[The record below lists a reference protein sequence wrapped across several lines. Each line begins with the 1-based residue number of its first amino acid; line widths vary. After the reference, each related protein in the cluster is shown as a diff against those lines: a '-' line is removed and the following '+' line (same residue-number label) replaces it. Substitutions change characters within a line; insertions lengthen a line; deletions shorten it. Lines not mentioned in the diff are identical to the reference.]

1 MRQQK
6 ISHHNEAGFTLIEV
20 LIALAI
26 FTIGI
31 LSVNAMQIA
40 AIRGNYVANG
50 LTEASVLVSDKIE
63 NIMAMPYD
71 DAALVSTKDVEP
83 HSTIVD
89 GFTLTWDVV
98 DDVPIDDCKTVTV
111 NATGRQR
118 NVTFAF
124 VKSDYEP

>member
-6 ISHHNEAGFTLIEV
+6 ISHQKEAGFTLIEV

-40 AIRGNYVANG
+40 AIKGNSVANG

-71 DAALVSTKDVEP
+71 HADLDLTGNP
-83 HSTIVD
+83 HSTNID
-89 GFTLTWDVV
+89 GFTLTWNVV
-98 DDVPIDDCKTVTV
+98 DNEPFDGCKTVTI

-118 NVTFAF
+118 NISLSF
-124 VKSDYEP
+124 VKSNLL

>member
-1 MRQQK
+1 
-6 ISHHNEAGFTLIEV
+6 
-20 LIALAI
+20 
-26 FTIGI
+26 
-31 LSVNAMQIA
+31 
-40 AIRGNYVANG
+40 
-50 LTEASVLVSDKIE
+50 
-63 NIMAMPYD
+63 
-71 DAALVSTKDVEP
+71 VEP

-89 GFTLTWDVV
+89 GFTLTWDVA